1 MELSKAKIVAD
12 EGKSVEGVTIADGK
26 YVSDWDFKEA
36 FEKLK
41 AEEWERYKD
50 ISFAAYFTDAST
62 NRTEQQRFDVRLTKE
77 PIHIYFIRYYQH
89 HEDLPAVGYVSTFYA
104 DGTPAVCDVMVTD
117 AARTIARFRTNAMG
131 AGKFETAIPRQR
143 LDRDRYDVKVTA
155 RDKKGLQGTYDESFS
170 MSTEDAVQ
178 IRTDKTIYARE
189 EPVEVDYAPRKG
201 ATSLCRCRQGLRS
214 GSFRACPTAKRTS
227 APDASVKGDVQRR
240 SCHRCLY
247 RPRDRKV
254 ERRYAAVRGI
264 IFPDSKI

>member
-1 MELSKAKIVAD
+1 MKANRLRELPLPMANMLAIGILRKHL
-12 EGKSVEGVTIADGK
+12 KSSRAQ
-26 YVSDWDFKEA
+26 
-36 FEKLK
+36 
-41 AEEWERYKD
+41 EWERYKD
-50 ISFAAYFTDAST
+50 ISFAAYFTDTST
-62 NRTEQQRFDVRLTKE
+62 NRTEQRRFDVRLTKE

-117 AARTIARFRTNAMG
+117 AARKIARFRTNAMG

-189 EPVEVDYAPRKG
+189 EPVEVD
-201 ATSLCRCRQGLRS
+201 LRS
-214 GSFRACPTAKRTS
+214 SQRSGYVYVDVVKDYVPVHSELVQLRNGRAHLTLPLKATFRGDLVIVAYTDRETGRWSDVIRAFAASSFPN
-227 APDASVKGDVQRR
+227 
-240 SCHRCLY
+240 
-247 RPRDRKV
+247 
-254 ERRYAAVRGI
+254 
-264 IFPDSKI
+264 SKI